1 MHDPKTS
8 PKLKALIV
16 DDEQGIRTSMAG
28 VLSDEGWQVL
38 VAESGKE
45 GVQKFVAHQPDL
57 VFLDIWMEGMD
68 GVDSLQ
74 AMRQY
79 DRMTPIVM
87 MSGHATIET
96 AVKTTKLGAYDFLE
110 KPLSIDKILP
120 LLEQVSARR
129 SSEPQDLSAA
139 AIAGNIAGQGRGDSI
154 IGDSEPIAKIKTQ
167 VTRVAGK
174 NVWVLITGENGTGKE
189 VVAQAIHRQSLRA
202 KFPFVAVNC
211 AAIPDEL
218 IESELFGY
226 VKGAFTNAM
235 TNKKGRFEAAHKGT
249 LFLDEIGD
257 MSLRTQSK
265 VLRILQEQRFEP
277 LGSNQSVSV
286 DVRVIA
292 ATNKDLQAEIAEG
305 NFRED
310 LFYRLNVIPFHLPP
324 LRERGQDVLKLA
336 RFFMDQYTME
346 LSEPPKSFAAD
357 AEALLM
363 SHPWPGNVR
372 ELKNLI
378 ERLSIMVQGGV
389 IDGKELAQYLPRPKD
404 GGSGTLENSF
414 LQRTF
419 KDAKVE
425 FEKTYIVEKLKENNW
440 NISKTAE
447 AIGIERSNLHKKIKA
462 YAIEQ

>member
-1 MHDPKTS
+1 MSAHDTS
-8 PKLKALIV
+8 PAASKPKALIV
-16 DDEQGIRTSMAG
+16 DDERGIRSSMAG
-28 VLSDEGWQVL
+28 VLSDEGWQTI

-45 GVQKFVAHQPDL
+45 GVQKFVAHKPDL

-68 GVDSLQ
+68 GIKALQ
-74 AMRQY
+74 VMRQY
-79 DRMTPIVM
+79 DRSTPIVM
-87 MSGHATIET
+87 MSGHGTIET
-96 AVKTTKLGAYDFLE
+96 AVKTTKLGAFDFLE
-110 KPLSIDKILP
+110 KPLSIAKILP
-120 LLEQVSARR
+120 LLEQVAQRAQQQ
-129 SSEPQDLSAA
+129 EAGKAA
-139 AIAGNIAGQGRGDSI
+139 DTANQAI
-154 IGDSEPIAKIKTQ
+154 IGDSEPIQRIKTQ

-202 KFPFVAVNC
+202 EFPFVAVNC

-226 VKGAFTNAM
+226 VKGAFTNALG
-235 TNKKGRFEAAHKGT
+235 NKKGRFEAAHKGT

-324 LRERGQDVLKLA
+324 LRERGDDVIQLA
-336 RFFMDQYTME
+336 QFFLHQYTME
-346 LSEPPKSFAAD
+346 LGEPAKSFSPE
-357 AEALLM
+357 AEQLLKN
-363 SHPWPGNVR
+363 HPWPGNVR
-372 ELKNLI
+372 ELKNLV
-378 ERLSIMVQGGV
+378 ERLTIMVPGAV
-389 IDGKELAQYLPRPKD
+389 IDGAELAQYVPKPKD
-404 GGSGTLENSF
+404 AAQAAQAALESSF

-419 KDAKVE
+419 KDAKLE
-425 FEKTYIVEKLKENNW
+425 FEKTYIVENLREHNW

-462 YAIEQ
+462 YGIEQS

>member
-1 MHDPKTS
+1 MSAADQSKPL
-8 PKLKALIV
+8 PRALIV
-16 DDEQGIRTSMAG
+16 DDERGIRSSMAG
-28 VLSDEGWQVL
+28 VLSDEGWQAI
-38 VAESGKE
+38 VAESGRE
-45 GVQKFVAHQPDL
+45 GVQKFVAHKPDL

-68 GVDSLQ
+68 GIKALQ
-74 AMRQY
+74 MMRQY
-79 DRMTPIVM
+79 DRHTPIVM
-87 MSGHATIET
+87 MSGHGTIET

-120 LLEQVSARR
+120 LLEQVASRTRQQEQGKSAQH
-129 SSEPQDLSAA
+129 PHDQA
-139 AIAGNIAGQGRGDSI
+139 I
-154 IGDSEPIAKIKTQ
+154 IGDSEPMERIKTQ
-167 VTRVAGK
+167 ITRVAGK

-202 KFPFVAVNC
+202 DFPFVAVNC
-211 AAIPDEL
+211 AAIPDDL

-226 VKGAFTNAM
+226 VKGAFTNAVS
-235 TNKKGRFEAAHKGT
+235 NKKGRFEAAHKGT

-292 ATNKDLQAEIAEG
+292 ATNKNLKEQIAEG

-324 LRERGQDVLKLA
+324 LRERGEDVVQLA
-336 RFFMDQYTME
+336 EFFLGQYTLE
-346 LSEPPKSFAAD
+346 LGEPAKSFSQD
-357 AEALLM
+357 AKTLLK

-372 ELKNLI
+372 ELKNLV
-378 ERLSIMVQGGV
+378 ERLSIMVPGAV
-389 IDGKELAQYLPRPKD
+389 IDGTEMTQYLPKAEDKD
-404 GGSGTLENSF
+404 AKGQGSIESSF

-419 KDAKVE
+419 KDAKLE

-447 AIGIERSNLHKKIKA
+447 TIGIERSNLHKKIKA
-462 YAIEQ
+462 YGIVQPQH

>member
-1 MHDPKTS
+1 MSAHDTS
-8 PKLKALIV
+8 PAATKPKALIV
-16 DDEQGIRTSMAG
+16 DDERGIRSSMAG
-28 VLSDEGWQVL
+28 VLSDEGWQTI

-45 GVQKFVAHQPDL
+45 GVQKFVSHKPDL

-68 GVDSLQ
+68 GIKALQ
-74 AMRQY
+74 VMRQY
-79 DRMTPIVM
+79 DRSTPIVM
-87 MSGHATIET
+87 MSGHGTIET
-96 AVKTTKLGAYDFLE
+96 AVKTTKLGAFDFLE
-110 KPLSIDKILP
+110 KPLSIAKILP
-120 LLEQVSARR
+120 LLEQVAQRAQQQ
-129 SSEPQDLSAA
+129 EAGKAA
-139 AIAGNIAGQGRGDSI
+139 DTANQAI
-154 IGDSEPIAKIKTQ
+154 IGDSEPIQRIRTQ

-202 KFPFVAVNC
+202 EFPFVAVNC

-226 VKGAFTNAM
+226 VKGAFTNALG
-235 TNKKGRFEAAHKGT
+235 NKKGRFEAAHKGT

-324 LRERGQDVLKLA
+324 LRERGDDVIQLA
-336 RFFMDQYTME
+336 KFFLHQYTME
-346 LSEPPKSFAAD
+346 LGEPAKSFSPE
-357 AEALLM
+357 AEQLLKN
-363 SHPWPGNVR
+363 HPWPGNVR
-372 ELKNLI
+372 ELKNLV
-378 ERLSIMVQGGV
+378 ERLTIMVPGAV
-389 IDGKELAQYLPRPKD
+389 IDGAELAQYVPKPKD
-404 GGSGTLENSF
+404 AAQAAQAALESSF

-419 KDAKVE
+419 KDAKLE
-425 FEKTYIVEKLKENNW
+425 FEKTYIVENLREHNW

-462 YAIEQ
+462 YGIEQS